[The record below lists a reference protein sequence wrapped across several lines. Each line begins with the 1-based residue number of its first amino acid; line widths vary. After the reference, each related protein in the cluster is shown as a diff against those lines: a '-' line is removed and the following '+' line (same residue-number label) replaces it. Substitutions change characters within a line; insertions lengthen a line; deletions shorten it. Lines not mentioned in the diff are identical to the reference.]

1 MVVVFTFL
9 SGKMVLNYGALFIHS
24 MVNERKLLLALIQT
38 QLLKMPG
45 EKLRKL
51 ANKLLLELILLN

>member
-9 SGKMVLNYGALFIHS
+9 PEKMVLNYGALFIHS